1 MQLIGML
8 DSPYVRRVA
17 ITLRLLGLPFE
28 HLPLSVFRHMDRFH
42 AINPVIKVPTLVCD
56 DGAPLMD
63 SGLIID
69 WLETLAGRSLWPAG
83 PVARLRALRRAGLAL
98 AACEKTVQIVY
109 EHEVRP
115 ADKVHA
121 PWLERVVQQQR
132 AALRALDAAIAEAPP
147 ARDAADLAHDGLLA
161 TVLWSFLQLRP
172 TTAATAADCPALA
185 AHAQAVERLP
195 VFVEVPAD
203 ENADASTPRTAR
215 L

>member
-28 HLPLSVFRHMDRFH
+28 HLPISVFRHMDRFT
-42 AINPVIKVPTLVCD
+42 AINPVVKVPTLVCD

-63 SGLIID
+63 SNLIID
-69 WLETLAGRSLWPAG
+69 WLETLAGRSLWPTE

-115 ADKVHA
+115 EDKVHG
-121 PWLERVVQQQR
+121 PWLERVMQQQR
-132 AALRALDAAIAEAPP
+132 AALQALDAAIAEAPP
-147 ARDAADLAHDGLLA
+147 ARDAAGLAHDGLVA

-172 TTAATAADCPALA
+172 WTASAAADCHALA

-195 VFVEVPAD
+195 VFAATPVD
-203 ENADASTPRTAR
+203 ENANVSTAR
-215 L
+215 